1 MKPVATAAAPAAA
14 EAYGVPLV
22 SVVGDF
28 FCVPY
33 PVELIVK
40 KKSHNLFDSKYE
52 ALDANGNLYFHVN
65 GSSHNFEKKRV
76 MRDAAGFPL
85 LNMREKALSSR
96 HRWTIYRGE
105 SSEQNNMIFSVR
117 RSSSS
122 QLTKFRH
129 KVFLPNNLNEDVP
142 NFQIVESNSPSWSY
156 KVYKGETL
164 IAEFKFVFSW
174 ENIAKGTKKL
184 ALKIYPGVDY
194 AFIVALVVILYE
206 NDITCI

>member
-1 MKPVATAAAPAAA
+1 MKPVAAAV

-33 PVELIVK
+33 PVELTVK
-40 KKSHNLFDSKYE
+40 KKNHNLFDSIYE
-52 ALDANGNLYFHVN
+52 ALDVNGNLFFRVD
-65 GSSHNFEKKRV
+65 GSSRNFQKKRV

-85 LNMREKALSSR
+85 LTMREKALSSR

-105 SSEQNNMIFSVR
+105 GSERNDMMFSVQ
-117 RSSSS
+117 RSSSF

-129 KVFLPNNLNEDVP
+129 KVFLPNNNNVNEDVP

-164 IAEFKFVFSW
+164 IAEFNFVFSW
-174 ENIAKGTKKL
+174 ENFAKGTRKL

>member
-1 MKPVATAAAPAAA
+1 MMKPVATAAAPAAA

-76 MRDAAGFPL
+76 MRDAA
-85 LNMREKALSSR
+85 
-96 HRWTIYRGE
+96 
-105 SSEQNNMIFSVR
+105 
-117 RSSSS
+117 
-122 QLTKFRH
+122 
-129 KVFLPNNLNEDVP
+129 VFLPNNLNEDVP

-206 NDITCI
+206 NDIT

>member
-1 MKPVATAAAPAAA
+1 MMKPVATAAAPAAA

-65 GSSHNFEKKRV
+65 GSSHNFEKKR
-76 MRDAAGFPL
+76 
-85 LNMREKALSSR
+85 ALSSR

-117 RSSSS
+117 RSSSF

-206 NDITCI
+206 NDIT